1 MINYRRLTAAMMAG
15 LITLFSVTGCAMPWE
30 KTKTVYEDSSSS
42 QASSF
47 VSNVSSTAVTDIE
60 FDAEDLDAS
69 YNEADCTKINLNDL
83 SSLNSDAVT
92 YSSSKITITKAG
104 SYLITGSFN
113 GSIEVNTED
122 KGTVRLILN
131 NASISANDSAA
142 IKVSSAKKVLITL
155 PDGTSNSI
163 KDSSSRSDDE
173 SDYSAAFYSKADLV
187 FNGNG
192 SLKIDASYKN
202 GLKTGDQLKIV
213 SGNFEINSKEDALIG
228 KELVGIK
235 NGNFTINTGQDGIK
249 STYDKDTSKGN
260 IVLLNGTYNITSGND
275 AVQSEN
281 GLYIADG
288 TYNIK
293 TNGGSANAVQK
304 TGDSGFGMPNN
315 QSGFNGERNIGD
327 KTSGSNAGN
336 VTLSDINLN
345 SNSSAVSLD
354 ELTRSSSS
362 DTNASIGTFTA
373 NTSSGSTSNSDSSSD
388 SSSDSYK
395 GLKASNL
402 ITIVGG
408 QYNIDSCDDSL
419 HTNGDMLIKGGTFT
433 ISSGDDGMHAD
444 NTLQIDGASIN
455 ITKSYE
461 GIEGLSIIINEGD
474 IKLVASD
481 DGMNTASGS
490 SSGDTFGGNQ
500 LFGFKNGMNF
510 GDDSSANNGDN
521 KNNFQMP
528 QMSDNAKTN
537 NGQMPQMPDN
547 ANANNG
553 QMPQMNDNS
562 NNSANTDSTTDSSSP
577 SLTIN
582 GGNIYVNAS
591 GDGLDSNGS
600 MTFNGGYV
608 VVEGP
613 TSSGDTALDFDKSLT
628 FNGGTVIALGSNGMV
643 ETPTSAT
650 NGACIVAQIN
660 GSASEEFSVK
670 DSNGKVILSLVA
682 TKSYGAA
689 IVYSA
694 DIKTGNTYTL
704 NAGSNSSSVE
714 VSSAVT
720 SSGSLS
726 TMGGGMRGNM
736 NSNKS
741 DQNTQNGQ
749 NFQKSA
755 R

>member
-235 NGNFTINTGQDGIK
+235 NGNFTINAGQDGIK

-315 QSGFNGERNIGD
+315 QSGFNSERNIGD
-327 KTSGSNAGN
+327 
-336 VTLSDINLN
+336 
-345 SNSSAVSLD
+345 
-354 ELTRSSSS
+354 
-362 DTNASIGTFTA
+362 
-373 NTSSGSTSNSDSSSD
+373 TSNSDSSSD

>member
-235 NGNFTINTGQDGIK
+235 NGNFTINAGQDGIK

-304 TGDSGFGMPNN
+304 TEIQALECQIISQVLM
-315 QSGFNGERNIGD
+315 
-327 KTSGSNAGN
+327 
-336 VTLSDINLN
+336 V
-345 SNSSAVSLD
+345 
-354 ELTRSSSS
+354 
-362 DTNASIGTFTA
+362 
-373 NTSSGSTSNSDSSSD
+373 
-388 SSSDSYK
+388 K
-395 GLKASNL
+395 GILVIQAIQIQVQIQAL
-402 ITIVGG
+402 IHIRDLR
-408 QYNIDSCDDSL
+408 Q
-419 HTNGDMLIKGGTFT
+419 
-433 ISSGDDGMHAD
+433 
-444 NTLQIDGASIN
+444 
-455 ITKSYE
+455 
-461 GIEGLSIIINEGD
+461 
-474 IKLVASD
+474 
-481 DGMNTASGS
+481 
-490 SSGDTFGGNQ
+490 
-500 LFGFKNGMNF
+500 
-510 GDDSSANNGDN
+510 
-521 KNNFQMP
+521 
-528 QMSDNAKTN
+528 
-537 NGQMPQMPDN
+537 
-547 ANANNG
+547 
-553 QMPQMNDNS
+553 
-562 NNSANTDSTTDSSSP
+562 
-577 SLTIN
+577 
-582 GGNIYVNAS
+582 
-591 GDGLDSNGS
+591 
-600 MTFNGGYV
+600 
-608 VVEGP
+608 
-613 TSSGDTALDFDKSLT
+613 
-628 FNGGTVIALGSNGMV
+628 VI
-643 ETPTSAT
+643 
-650 NGACIVAQIN
+650 
-660 GSASEEFSVK
+660 
-670 DSNGKVILSLVA
+670 
-682 TKSYGAA
+682 
-689 IVYSA
+689 
-694 DIKTGNTYTL
+694 
-704 NAGSNSSSVE
+704 
-714 VSSAVT
+714 
-720 SSGSLS
+720 
-726 TMGGGMRGNM
+726 
-736 NSNKS
+736 
-741 DQNTQNGQ
+741 
-749 NFQKSA
+749 
-755 R
+755 

>member
-235 NGNFTINTGQDGIK
+235 NGNFTINAGQDGIK

-327 KTSGSNAGN
+327 
-336 VTLSDINLN
+336 
-345 SNSSAVSLD
+345 
-354 ELTRSSSS
+354 
-362 DTNASIGTFTA
+362 
-373 NTSSGSTSNSDSSSD
+373 TSNSDSSSD

-408 QYNIDSCDDSL
+408 QYNIDSCDDSI

>member
-113 GSIEVNTED
+113 GSIEVNAED

-235 NGNFTINTGQDGIK
+235 NGNFTINAGQDGIK

-327 KTSGSNAGN
+327 
-336 VTLSDINLN
+336 
-345 SNSSAVSLD
+345 
-354 ELTRSSSS
+354 
-362 DTNASIGTFTA
+362 
-373 NTSSGSTSNSDSSSD
+373 TSNSDSSSD
-388 SSSDSYK
+388 LSSDSYK

>member
-113 GSIEVNTED
+113 GSIEVNAED

-235 NGNFTINTGQDGIK
+235 NGNFTINAGQDGIK

-327 KTSGSNAGN
+327 
-336 VTLSDINLN
+336 
-345 SNSSAVSLD
+345 
-354 ELTRSSSS
+354 
-362 DTNASIGTFTA
+362 
-373 NTSSGSTSNSDSSSD
+373 TSNSDSSSD